1 MTRLATTR
9 PKPKKTAKHTP
20 AGQFQLLWEKIEKQ
34 KTRLAGQEKRVRKI
48 VDRFNAEILPLEWEH
63 ARSQYQ
69 LVERLLTFLS
79 RKSLTR
85 WQRDELCDWIH
96 DELGVLSSNPFAD
109 PELDRTGLLVRFES
123 LIKQHY
129 PQPDTPPLTESERE
143 NIRSDVYQELG
154 LALDD
159 EDIDLFMHSPADFLQ
174 QMMEKMQEGDED
186 WLEEDEEEEE
196 AGEEADDIFGPGETD
211 GQAAGKALIHRLYK
225 QLAKRLHPDLEPD
238 KTQKAIKHE
247 QMQQL
252 LAARQENDIHTLLEL
267 HRQHFD
273 SAALEQLG
281 QQELDGINELLRRQL
296 RELERQYDDVFID
309 QSLESAIWNRFRHL
323 GSTSSDRKFAEHAR
337 ELKADIRHNNKLLKQ
352 LTTLKDVQQLLRE
365 NRALGY

>member
-9 PKPKKTAKHTP
+9 PNPKKTAKHTP

-143 NIRSDVYQELG
+143 KIRSDLYQELG
-154 LALDD
+154 LELDD

-186 WLEEDEEEEE
+186 WLEEDEEEE
-196 AGEEADDIFGPGETD
+196 ADDIFGPDETD

-225 QLAKRLHPDLEPD
+225 QLAKRLHPDLEQD
-238 KTQKAIKHE
+238 KAHKAVKHE

-352 LTTLKDVQQLLRE
+352 LTTLKDVQQLLQE
-365 NRALGY
+365 DRALGY

>member
-143 NIRSDVYQELG
+143 NIRSDLYQELG
-154 LALDD
+154 LELDD

-174 QMMEKMQEGDED
+174 QMVTKMQEGDQD

-252 LAARQENDIHTLLEL
+252 LAEA
-267 HRQHFD
+267 
-273 SAALEQLG
+273 G
-281 QQELDGINELLRRQL
+281 K
-296 RELERQYDDVFID
+296 
-309 QSLESAIWNRFRHL
+309 RHPHP
-323 GSTSSDRKFAEHAR
+323 A
-337 ELKADIRHNNKLLKQ
+337 
-352 LTTLKDVQQLLRE
+352 
-365 NRALGY
+365 